1 MKRIFL
7 SLIAAIACGVGV
19 MAQDGRVATLQHG
32 SNIRAYYGPDALA
45 QAHDGAVDGD
55 IITLSAD
62 EFNKCNITKA
72 ITIRGAGMDKTVI
85 TGSGV
90 TFTIPHESAYS
101 LKLEGLSLNMTG
113 GSSISFNGTDG
124 TEMVVI
130 SKCYLGAGWGTS
142 FTKCNAVVVQSFLN
156 AWNSG
161 DYGVTAKA
169 NANVTCINS
178 KLRDMDYSDSG
189 KFDVQNCV
197 IVQSPN
203 VKYSSIKNSI
213 IHTVTTLNE
222 TNVTSNCLVKEGSS
236 GFANSWYVK
245 TEAEPDPWNE
255 DPDPVLW
262 EKLFTG
268 TYQLTEEAA
277 ATYLGTD
284 GTQVGIYG
292 GTYPYE
298 TTPDYPLVKRLD
310 VIGSHKDGKLNVKI
324 NVE

>member
-7 SLIAAIACGVGV
+7 SLIAAIAFGVGA

-32 SNIRAYYGPDALA
+32 SNIRAYYGPNALA
-45 QAHDGAVDGD
+45 EAHDGAVDGD

-62 EFNKCNITKA
+62 EFNKCDITKA
-72 ITIRGAGMDKTVI
+72 ITIRGAGIDKTVI
-85 TGSGV
+85 TGSNYI
-90 TFTIPHESAYS
+90 TFTIPHESAYT
-101 LKLEGLSLNMTG
+101 LKLEGLTVNMDG
-113 GSSISFNGTDG
+113 VYAGIRFNGSDG

-130 SKCYLGAGWGTS
+130 SKCYLCASRDGTS
-142 FTKCNAVVVQSFLN
+142 FTKCNAVVIQSN
-156 AWNSG
+156 I
-161 DYGVTAKA
+161 DYTTTA
-169 NANVTCINS
+169 NDISNVTCINS
-178 KLRDMDYSDSG
+178 KLKNMNYSGTG

-197 IVQSPN
+197 ITGTLK

-213 IHTVTTLNE
+213 IHTVTTLDE
-222 TNVTSNCLVKEGSS
+222 TNITSNCLVKEGSS
-236 GFANSWYVK
+236 GFDNSWYVK

-255 DPDPVLW
+255 DPNPVLW
-262 EKLFTG
+262 ENLFTG